1 MCIRDRISIIS
12 FKILQRRI
20 RIRAEELAKEE
31 EPVEEIKPP
40 SPEEQK
46 EMWAQT
52 SPNAYAP
59 KNNEITNLSDFDLE
73 GLLEDAQNSTPNP
86 SNDDNDLL
94 SDLIDDI
101 SDSEGIKDE
110 LKENI
115 SNRLIKKNCSSC
127 DLLFSVELPEGIDSA
142 RTACPKCGSIEEVSL
157 L

>member
-1 MCIRDRISIIS
+1 MIIISIIS

-52 SPNAYAP
+52 SPNTYVSE
-59 KNNEITNLSDFDLE
+59 NNEITDISDFDLE
-73 GLLEDAQNSTPNP
+73 GLLEEAQNSTPNT
-86 SNDDNDLL
+86 SNENHDLL
-94 SDLIDDI
+94 SDLIGDI

-110 LKENI
+110 LKENT
-115 SNRLIKKNCSSC
+115 SNRVIKKNCSSC
-127 DLLFSVELPEGIDSA
+127 DLLFSVELPQGIDSA